1 MIDIPSRIW
10 VWMGS
15 EDLSKSINE
24 TNEAAGLVGQN
35 ETIIINLLVGL
46 LTKKDNWPQFITNL
60 NEALVPLVGEEKTK
74 QATGAIKNILSPM
87 KKDLADFGI
96 FIDGVDDSRV
106 VTQESSIQTPESADL
121 PSPVA
126 SLAPQPAIN
135 PIVNAETVKKPEPQA
150 QDSPIMR
157 PAFKN
162 TPFVI
167 HEADVPQAAEEK
179 RPEAENEYFYHPS
192 FDSAP
197 KFEAPAPVAQIETA
211 LDDSSSARPI
221 SPTPAQAGAPPS
233 RVVHYSELRTPV
245 DPFGRA
251 VPPSPIHPQ
260 NVLNLKPAA
269 MPEEKPSVHPDN
281 VVNLKDLPVEEQS
294 QNPNLKSQ
302 DDN

>member
-1 MIDIPSRIW
+1 MYKDALLKSLPQNIRDWI
-10 VWMGS
+10 GS
-15 EDLSKSINE
+15 EEITEAISSVNSAMGLSGGQE
-24 TNEAAGLVGQN
+24 TVLPRLIFSLV
-35 ETIIINLLVGL
+35 
-46 LTKKDNWPQFITNL
+46 TKQISGNDFSDQLKTNL
-60 NEALVPLVGEEKTK
+60 DISPSNKQRLLMLVERD
-74 QATGAIKNILSPM
+74 IFSPM
-87 KKDLADFGI
+87 EKELVDA
-96 FIDGVDDSRV
+96 GVNLNLTPATPPPATT
-106 VTQESSIQTPESADL
+106 TQSPSQQIITPITEVEA
-121 PSPVA
+121 VKT
-126 SLAPQPAIN
+126 PQA
-135 PIVNAETVKKPEPQA
+135 QA

-167 HEADVPQAAEEK
+167 HEADVPQVAEEK

-251 VPPSPIHPQ
+251 VPLSPIHPQ